1 MAELILQ
8 NPPISVSPAD
18 IQHYHRVVSQ
28 ALQVRTHF
36 DMLIWLQGEMQY
48 YLPHDIMIAAWGN
61 FKDTKVRYD
70 VISPMPGVRSHNA
83 DTATLTPLLL
93 NLYQRWSDFKRS
105 PFTMKVGDSG
115 FLLDDTG
122 LQCMLGNA
130 LKLMRSAM
138 VHGMSDERN
147 GIECL
152 YVTFS
157 TKTDYS
163 QMDRASVVPIL
174 PHIDSALRQVTHLPE
189 QSPELARADNA
200 LPDITLKPGHTLST
214 REEEIMF
221 WVALGK
227 TNPEIGCILN
237 ISEFT
242 VKNHMQ
248 RVFKKLDVTN
258 RAQAVGK
265 FRELCA

>member
-1 MAELILQ
+1 LNILQ
-8 NPPISVSPAD
+8 SSLSLTD

-28 ALQVRTHF
+28 AAGIRTHF

-61 FKDTKVRYD
+61 FKDGKIRHD
-70 VISPMPGVRSHNA
+70 VISPMAGVRSHNVST
-83 DTATLTPLLL
+83 DTLAPLLL
-93 NLYQRWSDFKRS
+93 QLYHRWTTFSKS
-105 PFTMKVGDSG
+105 PYVIKVGESG
-115 FLLDDTG
+115 FLLNDTG
-122 LQCMLGNA
+122 LQCMLGDA
-130 LKLMRSAM
+130 LKSMRSAM
-138 VHGMSDERN
+138 VHGMCDERH
-147 GIECL
+147 GVECL
-152 YVTFS
+152 YVIFS
-157 TKTDYS
+157 SRPEFS
-163 QMDRASVVPIL
+163 QTDRATVVAIL
-174 PHIDSALRQVTHLPE
+174 PHIDAALRQVTHLPE
-189 QSPELARADNA
+189 QAPELTQRDHALADVA
-200 LPDITLKPGHTLST
+200 LKPGHTLST
-214 REEEIMF
+214 REAEIMF

-258 RAQAVGK
+258 RAQAVSQ